1 MKIGIIGGGA
11 AGLVCAIKSK
21 NNDNEVIIL
30 ERNPE
35 CGKKILATG
44 NGRCNYWNNNQDLLH
59 YESSTP
65 NQISGLINEK
75 TEKYVQDFF
84 DEIGIIPK
92 IKNGYYYPNSN
103 QSLTIRNVLIEEA
116 LDKKVKIKNNYLVKN
131 IQLKHNKFLIN
142 NELLFDKIVLSTGSF
157 AAPKTGSTGIGY
169 DFLKQFNHHL
179 RKPLPALVPLITK
192 NYLFLKKWQGI
203 RTDAKVTLIENGNIL
218 KEEVGE
224 IQLTNY
230 GISGICIFNLS
241 NKVARGLAEKKEEII
256 KIDFLPTIDNQ
267 KLDKILN
274 KNKSIKRILDCLLNA
289 KLVEI
294 ILEEANLKQ
303 ELWSSLEYNKKK
315 KLIEL
320 LKSFKVDVVA
330 TKTFEEAQVTSGG
343 VYLEE
348 INLDTMESKIIP
360 NLYIIGELLDLTGD
374 CGGYNLGIAWRSG
387 IVAGM
392 TIGEAND

>member
-320 LKSFKVDVVA
+320 LKSFKVEVVA

>member
-203 RTDAKVTLIENGNIL
+203 RTDAKVILIENGNIL

>member
-92 IKNGYYYPNSN
+92 IKNGCYYPNSN
-103 QSLTIRNVLIEEA
+103 QSLTIRNVLIEEV

-320 LKSFKVDVVA
+320 LKSFKVEVVA

>member
-320 LKSFKVDVVA
+320 LKFFKVEVVA

>member
-203 RTDAKVTLIENGNIL
+203 RTDAKVTLIENGNVL

-267 KLDKILN
+267 KLEKILN
-274 KNKSIKRILDCLLNA
+274 KNKSIKRILDCLLNS

-320 LKSFKVDVVA
+320 LKSFKVEVVA

>member
-267 KLDKILN
+267 KLEKILN
-274 KNKSIKRILDCLLNA
+274 KNKSIKRILDCLLNS

-320 LKSFKVDVVA
+320 LKSFKVEVVA